1 MQKAIAFL
9 LFLTAWAYSCLAQEV
24 TDTLTPQPDTLRIL
38 EILYADKQGYKR
50 VDTATEL
57 QFLVGNV
64 QVKQGKTYFYCDSAV
79 FNRKL
84 YMLEA
89 FGKVHIN
96 DADSVQ
102 VYGQYLKYFT
112 NTRMANLKKKVKL
125 TDSQSSL
132 YTDEMTYDVNQKI
145 GEYLKGGRIE
155 NGKSIL
161 TSEQATYYSDLK
173 DAFFKKKVHLKN
185 PEYSLD
191 TDSLLYNTESEVATF
206 ITYTVVTDSS
216 NRKIKTRDGYYDK
229 KNKKAVFKQRPVIED
244 GAVTVTADDIN
255 TNDSTGINILTGNA
269 VYKDTAQK
277 MAVIANLIEANRNT
291 DQFRATQKP
300 LMIFQQENDTLY
312 LAADTLYSARLSS
325 LIRDSASADHK
336 IADSLAKES
345 TGKTK
350 DSTDRYFTA
359 YSHVKIFSDSL
370 QALSDSLFYSF
381 KDSTFRLFKSPV
393 FWSAENQVT
402 GDTILLFTRNN
413 KADRLLV
420 NENALLINKD
430 GTELFNQ
437 IEGHV
442 INGSFSDGIIDYIRA
457 KGTASSIYYIKD
469 QDSSMVGVNKASGDI
484 IDLRFVNKEL
494 KRVLYIN
501 DVKGK
506 MYPFK
511 EFPDAEK
518 QLRNFQWLEAKR
530 PKDKFALLED

>member
-1 MQKAIAFL
+1 
-9 LFLTAWAYSCLAQEV
+9 
-24 TDTLTPQPDTLRIL
+24 
-38 EILYADKQGYKR
+38 
-50 VDTATEL
+50 
-57 QFLVGNV
+57 
-64 QVKQGKTYFYCDSAV
+64 
-79 FNRKL
+79 
-84 YMLEA
+84 
-89 FGKVHIN
+89 
-96 DADSVQ
+96 
-102 VYGQYLKYFT
+102 
-112 NTRMANLKKKVKL
+112 
-125 TDSQSSL
+125 
-132 YTDEMTYDVNQKI
+132 
-145 GEYLKGGRIE
+145 
-155 NGKSIL
+155 
-161 TSEQATYYSDLK
+161 
-173 DAFFKKKVHLKN
+173 
-185 PEYSLD
+185 
-191 TDSLLYNTESEVATF
+191 
-206 ITYTVVTDSS
+206 
-216 NRKIKTRDGYYDK
+216 
-229 KNKKAVFKQRPVIED
+229 
-244 GAVTVTADDIN
+244 
-255 TNDSTGINILTGNA
+255 
-269 VYKDTAQK
+269 